1 MVVGVSGGADS
12 VALLLALVQWRGR
25 HCDQSAAGET
35 GRLIVAHVN
44 HKLRGEESDRDE
56 EFVRGLHRELCER
69 GVQCDFRCVAAD
81 IEAAAQAA
89 KENLEATAR
98 QFRYAWLAEVATE
111 AGARFVVT
119 GHTANDQAETVLFRL
134 LRGTGLKG
142 LRGVM
147 SRRAL
152 KPGIDVIRPLLQV
165 TRDEIVQFLGA
176 ERQSYCED
184 HTNMDRRYMRNR
196 IRHELIPKLAREY
209 NPAVVSVLGRLA
221 KQAALVYRQ
230 RESRAVERLKEVELP
245 RAGELSILDCR
256 RLQQLPRHLIREIL
270 PVLWAREGWPLGRMG
285 FREWERL
292 VDVCVGDQ
300 PAVDLPDG
308 LRARRRGNVVQ
319 VGRASY
325 HSR

>member
-1 MVVGVSGGADS
+1 

-25 HCDQSAAGET
+25 HADQPGS
-35 GRLIVAHVN
+35 GRFVIAHVN

-56 EFVRGLHRELCER
+56 QFVRQLHATLCER
-69 GVQCDFRCVAAD
+69 GAQCDFRCISAD
-81 IEAAAQAA
+81 IKAAAQAA
-89 KENLEATAR
+89 KQNLEATAR
-98 QFRYAWLAEVATE
+98 QFRYAWLADLAGEI
-111 AGARFVVT
+111 GARFVVT

-147 SRRAL
+147 PRRTL
-152 KPGIDVIRPLLQV
+152 KRGVDIIRPLLDV
-165 TRDEIVQFLGA
+165 TRDEIVQFLAA

-184 HTNMDRRYMRNR
+184 RTNVDRRYMRNR
-196 IRHELIPKLAREY
+196 IRHELIPKLERDY
-209 NPAVVSVLGRLA
+209 NPALVSVLGRLA
-221 KQAALVYRQ
+221 KQAALAFRQ
-230 RESRAVERLKEVELP
+230 RESRAVERLREVELP
-245 RAGELSILDCR
+245 RAGGLAILDCR
-256 RLQQLPRHLIREIL
+256 RLQQLPRHLIREIF

-285 FREWERL
+285 FHEWDRL
-292 VDVCVGDQ
+292 VDVCVGDL
-300 PAVDLPDG
+300 PAMDLPDG